1 MGCHD
6 RRVALERSA
15 MSTLLVELLAWIAAR
30 PRTYGETM
38 EAWRTSCPR
47 VPIWEDATDGNLV
60 EIVRGDGAGLQQ
72 SIVRLTAS
80 GRAMLAATRDTER
93 RT

>member
-1 MGCHD
+1 MT
-6 RRVALERSA
+6 ALL
-15 MSTLLVELLAWIAAR
+15 MQLLGWLDAR

-47 VPIWEDATDGNLV
+47 MPIWEDATDGDLV
-60 EIVRGDGAGLQQ
+60 EIVQDAGVGFHE

-80 GRAMLAATRDTER
+80 GRAMLDATRDPER
-93 RT
+93 RA

>member
-1 MGCHD
+1 
-6 RRVALERSA
+6 
-15 MSTLLVELLAWIAAR
+15 MSTLLVELLAWVAAR

-38 EAWRTSCPR
+38 EAWRTSCSR
-47 VPIWEDATDGNLV
+47 MPIWEDATDGDLV
-60 EIVRGDGAGLQQ
+60 EIVHGAGAGLQQ

-80 GRAMLAATRDTER
+80 GRAMLAATGGTER